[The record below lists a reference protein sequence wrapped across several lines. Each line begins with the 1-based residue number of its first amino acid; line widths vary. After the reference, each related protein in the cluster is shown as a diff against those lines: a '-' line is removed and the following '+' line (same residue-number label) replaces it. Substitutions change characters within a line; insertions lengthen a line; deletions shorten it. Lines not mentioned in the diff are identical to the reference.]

1 MIGLLI
7 RTGVLMRKQAFCYFV
22 LGASLSM
29 LLHNLALR
37 RALAPPRPARRSQAA
52 EVIDLAAWRHSR
64 SNAQ

>member
-1 MIGLLI
+1 
-7 RTGVLMRKQAFCYFV
+7 MRKQAFCYFV